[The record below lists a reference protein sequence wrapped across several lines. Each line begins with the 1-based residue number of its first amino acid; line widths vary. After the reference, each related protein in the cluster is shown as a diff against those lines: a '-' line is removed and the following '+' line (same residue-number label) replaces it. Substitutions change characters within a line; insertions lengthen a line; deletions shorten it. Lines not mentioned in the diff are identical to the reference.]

1 MSNNRRDFLKI
12 SGLAGMGLVGA
23 GISGFSQPQL
33 DEVLHQSKRQRK
45 QRFNM
50 SGYAAPKIDVVRIGF
65 VGLGSRGPG
74 AVNRISKIENVEIKA
89 LCDLLPEQVDKVKK
103 SLKDTPHQPDNYS
116 GNTFAWKEMC
126 DRDDIDVV
134 FIASPWDWHVPMAV
148 YAMEAGKH
156 VAIEVPAAT
165 TLEECWQLVETSEN
179 TRKHCMMLENC
190 CYDFFELMTLNMA

>member
-33 DEVLHQSKRQRK
+33 DEVLHQSKRQRN

-74 AVNRISKIENVEIKA
+74 AVDRISKLRRFATFCLRRWIRLKNPWRVPLTNRIPIQEV
-89 LCDLLPEQVDKVKK
+89 LLPGKK
-103 SLKDTPHQPDNYS
+103 
-116 GNTFAWKEMC
+116 C
-126 DRDDIDVV
+126 
-134 FIASPWDWHVPMAV
+134 
-148 YAMEAGKH
+148 
-156 VAIEVPAAT
+156 AT
-165 TLEECWQLVETSEN
+165 GTILI
-179 TRKHCMMLENC
+179 
-190 CYDFFELMTLNMA
+190 

>member
-33 DEVLHQSKRQRK
+33 DEVLHQSKRQRN

-50 SGYAAPKIDVVRIGF
+50 SGYTAPKIDVVRIGF

-89 LCDLLPEQVDKVKK
+89 LCDLLPQEVDKVKK
-103 SLKDTPHQPDNYS
+103 SLEGTPHQPDSYS
-116 GNTFAWKEMC
+116 GSTFAWKEMC
-126 DRDDIDVV
+126 DRDDIDLIY
-134 FIASPWDWHVPMAV
+134 IASPWDWHVPMAV
-148 YAMEAGKH
+148 YAMLA
-156 VAIEVPAAT
+156 
-165 TLEECWQLVETSEN
+165 
-179 TRKHCMMLENC
+179 
-190 CYDFFELMTLNMA
+190 D